1 MLPAFFP
8 RRPRVSLTLNLL
20 AAAALLAGCGGH
32 DKGGATQV
40 AAKVNKQ
47 EISVHQINF
56 VLQRQP
62 NLRPEQVAPATKRVL
77 EGLIDQQ
84 LALDQAQEEKLDRN
98 PQVVMAIEAAKREII
113 ARAYADRIAET
124 ASKPTPDDVK
134 AYYAAKPAL
143 FAQRRIYSLAE
154 FNVEASAE
162 QAAQIGPR
170 LQAARSPDEVGALLK
185 AAGVRFASR
194 SVTQPPENL
203 PFSLVERIAPLAE
216 GQNIS
221 SPTPTGLNVLVV
233 VGAKPAPLNAEQAQ
247 PAIEQFLL
255 NERKGKLVADALQGL
270 RAKAE
275 VKYMGQFANADTG
288 STPVAAAATAASAQ

>member
-1 MLPAFFP
+1 MLPANSL
-8 RRPRVSLTLNLL
+8 RRPRMTLSLL
-20 AAAALLAGCGGH
+20 AAAALLAGCGGGE
-32 DKGGATQV
+32 KSGAATQV

-62 NLRPEQVAPATKRVL
+62 NLRPEQIAPATKRVL

-84 LALDQAQEEKLDRN
+84 LALDQAEEEKLDRN

-124 ASKPTPDDVK
+124 ASKPTPDEVK
-134 AYYAAKPAL
+134 AYFAAKPAL

-170 LQAARSPDEVGALLK
+170 LQAARSPDEVAALLK
-185 AAGVRFASR
+185 AAGARFASR

-203 PFSLVERIAPLAE
+203 PLSLVERIAALAE

-221 SPTPTGLNVLVV
+221 TPTPTGLNVLVV

-255 NERKGKLVADALQGL
+255 NERKGKLVADALSGL
-270 RAKAE
+270 RAKAQ
-275 VKYMGQFANADTG
+275 VKYMGQFAEANAG
-288 STPVAAAATAASAQ
+288 STPVATAATAASAQ